1 MQTTNLN
8 MSILAFLQMNE
19 TLLQATMTT
28 RTEVKLNKKNKAKT
42 KVNPFSVVYKVQ
54 KSVVDINRDYE
65 KAVKQQQAVEG
76 VPTNFEKEKLTW
88 GKHVCKAVIEHKD
101 NLYLQTILV
110 GKRGKTVYENANG
123 ESVNFA
129 DIVEFM
135 PERKAS
141 AKQNLEDEVQVRTF
155 AFKNILELVIK
166 TPDMVIKLTP

>member
-1 MQTTNLN
+1 M
-8 MSILAFLQMNE
+8 
-19 TLLQATMTT
+19 
-28 RTEVKLNKKNKAKT
+28 
-42 KVNPFSVVYKVQ
+42 
-54 KSVVDINRDYE
+54 DINRDYE

-88 GKHVCKAVIEHKD
+88 GKHVCKAVIEHNS

-110 GKRGKTVYENANG
+110 GKRGKTVYEDAKG
-123 ESVNFA
+123 EVVKFE

-155 AFKNILELVIK
+155 AFKNILEVVIK
-166 TPDMVIKLTP
+166 TNDMVIKLTP